1 MTKRIA
7 LYFDGTWNS
16 ADQAFPTNVTKLYQA
31 TKEGESNGKTKSF
44 YMTKGSALKESGW
57 NGFLAGFQAEGW
69 RRISLRDTKS

>member
-31 TKEGESNGKTKSF
+31 TKEGEANGKDQVGF
-44 YMTKGSALKESGW
+44 YDEVVGV
-57 NGFLAGFQAEGW
+57 EG
-69 RRISLRDTKS
+69 I